1 MTATIAIPAEPAR
14 LEVGRCVIATL
25 RVLGRRG
32 LTLLMLAAPFVFLPE
47 CLAALLPPELATVR
61 LAAGLPGLIFVGGA
75 TQIAYADLASERP
88 VGFGEAM
95 SKGARK
101 FGSLWGVGLI
111 SNIGAALGALLLIVP
126 GVILLVAWM
135 SASSAVVVEDKTAFE
150 ALDRSWQL
158 SRGSRW
164 RLAALLGIALG
175 AVVLILLLVFV
186 VAIVLVLLFGEANAT
201 RVSDFVVSPL
211 VSVVVLAITTVGST
225 AAYVGLRFVKEGSA
239 GDVAATF
246 D

>member
-88 VGFGEAM
+88 
-95 SKGARK
+95 
-101 FGSLWGVGLI
+101 
-111 SNIGAALGALLLIVP
+111 
-126 GVILLVAWM
+126 
-135 SASSAVVVEDKTAFE
+135 VVVEDKTAFE